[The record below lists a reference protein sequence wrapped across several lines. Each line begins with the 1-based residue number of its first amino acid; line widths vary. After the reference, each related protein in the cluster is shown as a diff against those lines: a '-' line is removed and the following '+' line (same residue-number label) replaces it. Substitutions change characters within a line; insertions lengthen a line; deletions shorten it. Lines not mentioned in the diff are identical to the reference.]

1 MSRRTVQ
8 SLTAFFVFFKS
19 RRSRKTKALS
29 LFCRLP
35 QYGQYGKK
43 LKRQLACEQKGRDDH
58 RPGPD
63 SAVVAELPKG
73 NSDDELR
80 ITIAYLIVAAPKLFE
95 MCCKIKSIFEN
106 NLIVTREGF
115 KINCSDIEK
124 SLLDAILRAR
134 GCAKTPDEP

>member
-1 MSRRTVQ
+1 MDSMEKNSNGNWHVSKKGETITV
-8 SLTAFFVFFKS
+8 L
-19 RRSRKTKALS
+19 
-29 LFCRLP
+29 
-35 QYGQYGKK
+35 
-43 LKRQLACEQKGRDDH
+43 
-58 RPGPD
+58 GPN

-134 GCAKTPDEP
+134 GCAKSPDEP